1 MEIGTDVLQNNR
13 FIKSIQQKNGRLR
26 KRLFTVDEISSNYSD
41 LQYAIIFSAKEAIS
55 KALQTGFNYGL
66 SWQHINIILTN
77 DNNNNNSNNIEVTLS
92 GKADQLAGNK
102 KMLVTASQSNNL
114 SSTVA
119 LLVEGD

>member
-13 FIKSIQQKNGRLR
+13 FIKSIQQKDGRLR
-26 KRLFTVDEISSNYSD
+26 KRLFTAHELSSNYSD

-55 KALQTGFNYGL
+55 KALKTGFNYGL
-66 SWQHINIILTN
+66 SWQHIDIGLT
-77 DNNNNNSNNIEVTLS
+77 NNNSNDSIEVTLS
-92 GKADQLAGNK
+92 GKANQLAGNRK
-102 KMLVTASQSNNL
+102 VLVTASQNNDL

>member
-1 MEIGTDVLQNNR
+1 LEIGTDILQNNR

-26 KRLFTVDEISSNYSD
+26 KRLFTARELSNNYTD

-55 KALQTGFNYGL
+55 KALKTGFNYGL
-66 SWQHINIILTN
+66 SWQHINIGLTKG
-77 DNNNNNSNNIEVTLS
+77 DNNIEVTLS
-92 GKADQLAGNK
+92 GKANQLAGNK
-102 KMLVTASQSNNL
+102 KVLITASQSNNL

>member
-1 MEIGTDVLQNNR
+1 MKIGTDVLQNNR

-66 SWQHINIILTN
+66 SWQHINISLTN
-77 DNNNNNSNNIEVTLS
+77 DNNNNIEVTLS

-102 KMLVTASQSNNL
+102 KVLVTASQSNNL